1 MEAFYLN
8 IDILSPMSSSFLFSE
23 FVDFQRRK
31 KLECCRWAEDL
42 NSHPGSYKLCD
53 IGKVTQISLNHGL
66 LICSYNDA

>member
-23 FVDFQRRK
+23 FVDFQKRK

-42 NSHPGSYKLCD
+42 NSHPGSYKL
-53 IGKVTQISLNHGL
+53 
-66 LICSYNDA
+66 